1 MTSPNGAIP
10 EQWLVGTTYNITWNS
25 SSDIAQ
31 TPKVKISYSLNGG
44 TYLGE
49 NDIDAQAPNTGIYT
63 WLVPDKITSL
73 GRIEIRDQSDFV
85 AKDESDSNFEV
96 ISDFTLSAPNGGAY
110 YEVDDTLEIT
120 WSDTGSTVTDVKL
133 AYSKDPSNDDPAFWT
148 DFANS
153 VDILQG
159 STTGNDGSYI
169 WTIPNN
175 ISSTVRVMVRSDTDN
190 GFDISDEEFRIRGKL
205 EITVPTSTDQFDIGT
220 TETIEWTTT
229 GTIEQVDILYDIY
242 DGKGYDGIAGNA
254 DDYKNLG
261 TDGNPNTGDETLNVI
276 ADDYDNC
283 TPDTGETTC
292 SYSFAWPNVPDE
304 PTANARIKIVDS
316 RASESD
322 VIDES
327 DPFGIVGN
335 FTIVEPNG
343 GDDWRVNSTCNIRWN
358 WGGTI
363 PVVTLYYA
371 ADGDEGNP
379 DDWIEIV
386 TKDYSGDGKVQDGDN
401 GDEERSYPWNIP
413 EDIEMSPTAKIIIVD
428 TNNSWVLDA
437 SNDVFSVRGDFL
449 VTSPNG
455 DPDDINDAERW
466 VTYDQQPIT
475 WDTHGTIDYVYLSYS
490 NDDFVNDIH
499 YFPCE
504 NFVTD
509 ETVDVCES
517 DGLDKPTVVAADEA
531 TDVFTAAGHGLIDA
545 DRVRIRG
552 TTLPAGVLGNIRY
565 HVKSATN
572 DTFQISLALGGSAV
586 VFTTDGADVTVQ
598 RVEADVVPMA
608 VSNADSQY
616 DWDIPDI
623 VIKEDDVYV
632 TYNAIQIRVED
643 ANDGEVFGK
652 SDNQFKI
659 DYYKMTWEVFD
670 TLTNSALTELIVLS
684 VKATDNTVV
693 EWDESG
699 VSTVDG
705 RDHWTPYG
713 NWVTTWFKTGYEDKT
728 QPVDASADQL
738 FRLYMDTTA
747 VHIWRAVTDYAY
759 TPVTLDD
766 PDEAGDQSLPDKL
779 ELISYLER
787 DGSIMTGA
795 VYLTIKFYE
804 GSASYN
810 DGADDIAI
818 GVDPRIFVDG
828 QLDECREDEAIQKI
842 ANTEEGLI
850 IPGTPWTD
858 TGLEAGKVYT
868 ILTTAVIGTCGT
880 FTTPAALSISEV
892 VKLSDME
899 KEIAEKLDKPLSQV
913 EAAIAGVIQSKMDT
927 QLGVIQSKMN
937 IQTDMIDKSLEDFT
951 KSVAGSIKSLGDAAT
966 LSLASAADLEIA
978 AERSELAAATLEKIA
993 KSQAAKLLIP
1003 QSVITGEPVKLR
1015 YRGYSSGLIPL
1026 IVILDFENVPIV
1038 ETTPMS
1044 EVEDKEALYEYV
1056 IDEIDSAIYEPGT
1069 SFTVIVTEDTTGSVE
1084 SGAVYIETA
1093 GGQLLM
1099 PRTVL
1104 IGDKVIIQFRGREDW
1119 KPVIT
1124 IVNFENEEIIK
1135 DSKMIKVKD
1144 ISGMFE
1150 YQIDSVQPDMYVPGK
1165 PVTVTVVEPTT
1176 ATVESG
1182 TFIVEST
1189 SLTSLEGLVASGSG
1203 VKDVAQ
1209 DALDAINAVRGT
1221 LATGGDVSMA
1231 LERIKLK
1238 IN

>member
-1 MTSPNGAIP
+1 
-10 EQWLVGTTYNITWNS
+10 
-25 SSDIAQ
+25 
-31 TPKVKISYSLNGG
+31 
-44 TYLGE
+44 
-49 NDIDAQAPNTGIYT
+49 
-63 WLVPDKITSL
+63 
-73 GRIEIRDQSDFV
+73 
-85 AKDESDSNFEV
+85 
-96 ISDFTLSAPNGGAY
+96 
-110 YEVDDTLEIT
+110 
-120 WSDTGSTVTDVKL
+120 
-133 AYSKDPSNDDPAFWT
+133 
-148 DFANS
+148 
-153 VDILQG
+153 
-159 STTGNDGSYI
+159 
-169 WTIPNN
+169 
-175 ISSTVRVMVRSDTDN
+175 
-190 GFDISDEEFRIRGKL
+190 
-205 EITVPTSTDQFDIGT
+205 
-220 TETIEWTTT
+220 
-229 GTIEQVDILYDIY
+229 
-242 DGKGYDGIAGNA
+242 
-254 DDYKNLG
+254 
-261 TDGNPNTGDETLNVI
+261 
-276 ADDYDNC
+276 
-283 TPDTGETTC
+283 
-292 SYSFAWPNVPDE
+292 
-304 PTANARIKIVDS
+304 
-316 RASESD
+316 
-322 VIDES
+322 
-327 DPFGIVGN
+327 
-335 FTIVEPNG
+335 
-343 GDDWRVNSTCNIRWN
+343 
-358 WGGTI
+358 
-363 PVVTLYYA
+363 
-371 ADGDEGNP
+371 
-379 DDWIEIV
+379 
-386 TKDYSGDGKVQDGDN
+386 
-401 GDEERSYPWNIP
+401 
-413 EDIEMSPTAKIIIVD
+413 
-428 TNNSWVLDA
+428 
-437 SNDVFSVRGDFL
+437 
-449 VTSPNG
+449 
-455 DPDDINDAERW
+455 
-466 VTYDQQPIT
+466 
-475 WDTHGTIDYVYLSYS
+475 
-490 NDDFVNDIH
+490 
-499 YFPCE
+499 
-504 NFVTD
+504 
-509 ETVDVCES
+509 
-517 DGLDKPTVVAADEA
+517 
-531 TDVFTAAGHGLIDA
+531 
-545 DRVRIRG
+545 
-552 TTLPAGVLGNIRY
+552 
-565 HVKSATN
+565 
-572 DTFQISLALGGSAV
+572 
-586 VFTTDGADVTVQ
+586 
-598 RVEADVVPMA
+598 
-608 VSNADSQY
+608 
-616 DWDIPDI
+616 
-623 VIKEDDVYV
+623 
-632 TYNAIQIRVED
+632 
-643 ANDGEVFGK
+643 
-652 SDNQFKI
+652 
-659 DYYKMTWEVFD
+659 
-670 TLTNSALTELIVLS
+670 
-684 VKATDNTVV
+684 
-693 EWDESG
+693 
-699 VSTVDG
+699 
-705 RDHWTPYG
+705 
-713 NWVTTWFKTGYEDKT
+713 
-728 QPVDASADQL
+728 
-738 FRLYMDTTA
+738 
-747 VHIWRAVTDYAY
+747 
-759 TPVTLDD
+759 
-766 PDEAGDQSLPDKL
+766 
-779 ELISYLER
+779 
-787 DGSIMTGA
+787 MTGA

-1119 KPVIT
+1119 KPVIS
-1124 IVNFENEEIIK
+1124 IVNFENEKII
-1135 DSKMIKVKD
+1135 DEAKMGKVKD
-1144 ISGMFE
+1144 IPGMFE

-1238 IN
+1238 INRLPRKIAEAGITDPIVRAVDDIRTQFIQFTGDEGYDFTTLFEMGLEASPTVNGIRRTTDKVQGATEVMQKVIEQKLGGQDAPVVHSFFN